1 MWAFWRRENPL
12 NLRGI
17 EQRFFC
23 LAACGLITTPTY
35 ISWLLRNTI
44 VTCRLLSVTVGCG
57 FVVFLTSPR
66 QMLGSFLY
74 AHPAF
79 FHPISSSFFI
89 IISSD
94 ILWSH
99 YGTWDRDSTYIKN
112 KKICKLVNDRRVDS
126 STRATHIRQT

>member
-23 LAACGLITTPTY
+23 LAACGLITTPTD
-35 ISWLLRNTI
+35 ISWLLRNVV
-44 VTCRLLSVTVGCG
+44 VTCHLLSVTINCR
-57 FVVFLTSPR
+57 FVVFLISPR
-66 QMLGSFLY
+66 HMLGSFLY

-79 FHPISSSFFI
+79 FHLISSSFYLI
-89 IISSD
+89 IISFD

-99 YGTWDRDSTYIKN
+99 YGTESLHISKTN
-112 KKICKLVNDRRVDS
+112 KKISKLVNDRRVNS
-126 STRATHIRQT
+126 STRATHIRQI